1 MLTLAKILR
10 AEMLNVLKNKYLPF
24 LFALPLFFCVYHYNG
39 IIVDAVLYVTQ
50 YINSVDPAR
59 FVGDPAFEFGNQGA
73 LGFFSP
79 IFGLFL
85 EPLGVSVGAFVYT
98 LTMQFAWIVAAVFMI
113 KALLRLTWQRLWILP
128 TTIMFVVF
136 FSIGMGFSG
145 IRFFQYV
152 STYACSRSLSI
163 ALGIGALALLFN
175 QKKLL
180 SLLFVLAGT
189 AIHPITAGWCL
200 PFWMFYYF
208 PKTRIPVFVFS
219 LIFPFSFLLHT
230 GRLDQFPS
238 DWLERPL
245 PFSPNYEIISRF
257 VLLFVFY
264 AILFWRSRNTQVKR
278 ISFSVCLLTLIV
290 CYWDAWGGFGEHIFL
305 YQVQPWRAAWLLSV
319 IAVPLG
325 VCAIKDSIRAIVK
338 CGTATTHDLGM
349 AFFVVSFLTRGNVLL
364 VTVVAGI
371 LLMRQKKTLA
381 LKEFVFAFASIVLGG
396 YLVQQYLTWCVCGFH
411 AFMGYNYHVVSHFRD
426 SFLVYQLVFTVGFI
440 VFFFRKKR
448 FVLAGLLILSI
459 FVSQFMLLPILPFFL
474 FFFPKKSLFKYW
486 GGAAFIVILIVFDG
500 MFDVEMRQT
509 VMFGGLPLFSW
520 VCFATL
526 LSFVSVY
533 LSKWIKYL
541 GITVWLVVCSVI
553 AVVNYVSTSA
563 NWLESKTIL
572 DYYQHKALF
581 PQVRERGEIL
591 FVVSGPYEWEPRLR
605 FMTGSYFYSSIMTG
619 SIFNREHYRTA
630 LERGHLLYQKSR
642 APQSRAIYE
651 FGDIINKLN
660 ITDTLV
666 DRFSFL
672 CKEKEI
678 KYLVSDKIDLPFVVE
693 DKSIVPVDLQVYLHK
708 CP

>member
-1 MLTLAKILR
+1 
-10 AEMLNVLKNKYLPF
+10 MLNVLKNKYLPF

-50 YINSVDPAR
+50 YINSVDPTR

-98 LTMQFAWIVAAVFMI
+98 LTMQVAWIVAAVFMI

-128 TTIMFVVF
+128 TTILFVVV

-152 STYACSRSLSI
+152 SLYACSRSLSI

-200 PFWMFYYF
+200 PFWMFYFF
-208 PKTRIPVFVFS
+208 PKTRIPVIVFS
-219 LIFPFSFLLHT
+219 LVFPFSFLLHT
-230 GRLDQFPS
+230 GRFDQFPS
-238 DWLERPL
+238 DWLARPL
-245 PFSPNYEIISRF
+245 PFSPNYEIISRYL
-257 VLLFVFY
+257 LLFVFY

-278 ISFSVCLLTLIV
+278 ISVSLCFLTIIV
-290 CYWDAWGGFGEHIFL
+290 CYWDVWGGFGEHIFL
-305 YQVQPWRAAWLLSV
+305 YQVQPWRAVWLLSFV
-319 IAVPLG
+319 AVPLCI
-325 VCAIKDSIRAIVK
+325 CAMKDSIRAIVK

-364 VTVVAGI
+364 VTIVAGI
-371 LLMRQKKTLA
+371 LLMRRKNTLA
-381 LKEFVFAFASIVLGG
+381 LKEFVFAFACIVLGG
-396 YLVQQYLTWCVCGFH
+396 YLVQQYLTWCVCEFY
-411 AFMGYNYHVVSHFRD
+411 AFMGYNYHIVSHLRD

-440 VFFFRKKR
+440 VFFLRDKR

-474 FFFPKKSLFKYW
+474 LLFPKKSRFKYW
-486 GGAAFIVILIVFDG
+486 GGAVLIVILIVFDG

-509 VMFGGLPLFSW
+509 VMFGGWPLFSW
-520 VCFATL
+520 VSFATL

-541 GITVWLVVCSVI
+541 GITVWLVVCSMV
-553 AVVNYVSTSA
+553 AVEHYVSTSA

-581 PQVRERGEIL
+581 PQVRERGKML
-591 FVVSGPYEWEPRLR
+591 FIVSGPYRGEPGLR
-605 FMTGSYFYSSIMTG
+605 FMTGSYFYNSVMAG
-619 SIFNREHYRTA
+619 DIFNREHYRTA
-630 LERGHLLYQKSR
+630 LERSHLLYQKSR
-642 APQSRAIYE
+642 APESYVIYDFE
-651 FGDIINKLN
+651 SVLNKLKVV
-660 ITDTLV
+660 DTLV
-666 DRFSFL
+666 DRFLFL
-672 CKEKEI
+672 CREEEI
-678 KYLVSDKIDLPFVVE
+678 KYLVSDKTGLPFVIE
-693 DKSIVPVDLQVYLHK
+693 DWSVVPGNQQVYLYK

>member
-1 MLTLAKILR
+1 
-10 AEMLNVLKNKYLPF
+10 MLNVLKNKYLPF

-50 YINSVDPAR
+50 YINSVDPTR

-98 LTMQFAWIVAAVFMI
+98 LTMQVAWIVAAVFMI

-128 TTIMFVVF
+128 TMSLFVVV

-145 IRFFQYV
+145 IRFFRYV
-152 STYACSRSLSI
+152 SLYACSRSLSI
-163 ALGIGALALLFN
+163 ALGISALALLFN

-180 SLLFVLAGT
+180 SLLLIIAGT

-200 PFWMFYYF
+200 PFWMFYFF
-208 PKTRIPVFVFS
+208 PKTRIPVIVFS
-219 LIFPFSFLLHT
+219 LVFPFSFLLHM
-230 GRLDQFPS
+230 GRFDQFPS

-257 VLLFVFY
+257 LLLFVFY

-278 ISFSVCLLTLIV
+278 ISVSLCLLTIIV

-319 IAVPLG
+319 VAVPLG
-325 VCAIKDSIRAIVK
+325 FCAIKDSVRAIIK
-338 CGTATTHDLGM
+338 CGIVTTHDLGI
-349 AFFVVSFLTRGNVLL
+349 AFFVVSFLTRSNILL

-371 LLMRQKKTLA
+371 LLMRRKKTLA

-396 YLVQQYLTWCVCGFH
+396 YLVQQYLTWCVWDFH
-411 AFMGYNYHVVSHFRD
+411 AFIGYNYHVVSHLRD
-426 SFLVYQLVFTVGFI
+426 SFLVYQLVFTVGFV
-440 VFFFRKKR
+440 VFFFRKKQ
-448 FVLAGLLILSI
+448 FVLAGLLVLSV

-474 FFFPKKSLFKYW
+474 FLFPKKSPFKYW
-486 GGAAFIVILIVFDG
+486 GGAAFIVILIFFDG

-509 VMFGGLPLFSW
+509 VMFGALPPSFPRIF
-520 VCFATL
+520 FAAL
-526 LSFVSVY
+526 LLFVSIY
-533 LSKWIKYL
+533 LSKRISFWGVMI
-541 GITVWLVVCSVI
+541 WLVVCSIV
-553 AVVNYVSTSA
+553 AVVHYISFSA
-563 NWLESKTIL
+563 NWLESKTML

-581 PQVRERGEIL
+581 PQISERGKML
-591 FVVSGPYEWEPRLR
+591 FVVSGPYSGEPRFR
-605 FMTGSYFYSSIMTG
+605 FMTGSYFYNSIMAG

-630 LERGHLLYQKSR
+630 LERGHLLYKKNR

-651 FGDIINKLN
+651 FEEILNKLN
-660 ITDTLV
+660 VVDTLV
-666 DRFSFL
+666 DRFLFL
-672 CKEKEI
+672 CKENEI

-693 DKSIVPVDLQVYLHK
+693 DKSIIPSNQQVYLYK